1 MSFSG
6 GGVENN
12 KKKYNC
18 KKKFSNIWSFQ
29 KKAVPLRPN
38 FACAGTSSREVT
50 MCASKKSKE
59 FKVISHKK

>member
-1 MSFSG
+1 MFVNQQDMSFSG

-38 FACAGTSSREVT
+38 FACAGTRSREITNV
-50 MCASKKSKE
+50 CIKKE
-59 FKVISHKK
+59 